1 MGIDQRTL
9 CPAYLLHRRAYSN
22 HSLLLECFTPEDGRF
37 PAIARGVK
45 GPKSGKAG
53 LLQPFSPLLVRWSGR
68 GDVKS
73 LTGFEAAGPPLL
85 LAGKRL
91 YCGFYLNELLMR
103 LLQRSDPHPSLFSHY
118 AVTLSGLATEQ
129 PLEPTLRRF
138 EFQLLDELGYRLVLD
153 RNVDDDSPLVAEHR
167 YHYVL
172 DRGPVPGHEGDP
184 CLIRGS
190 TLLALHDGQIL
201 DSGQLIE
208 ARQLSRYV
216 LAYYLG
222 DRPLKSRELFR
233 DLGL

>member
-1 MGIDQRTL
+1 MEIDQRTL

-22 HSLLLECFTPEDGRF
+22 HSLLVECFTPDAGRF
-37 PAIARGVK
+37 PAVARGVK
-45 GPKSGKAG
+45 VGKRGKAG
-53 LLQPFSPLLVRWSGR
+53 LLQPFSPLLIRWSGR
-68 GDVKS
+68 GEVKN
-73 LTGFEAAGPPLL
+73 LNGFEAAGPPLM

-103 LLQRSDPHPSLFSHY
+103 LLQRSDPHPSLFSRY
-118 AVTLSGLATEQ
+118 AVTLSRLATEH
-129 PLEPTLRRF
+129 PLEPTLRQF

-153 RNVDDDSPLVAEHR
+153 RNVDDDSPLIAEHR
-167 YHYVL
+167 YQYTL

-190 TLLALHDGQIL
+190 TLLALHEERVL
-201 DSGQLIE
+201 DPGQLAE

-233 DLGL
+233 DIGL

>member
-1 MGIDQRTL
+1 MGIDQQTL

-22 HSLLLECFTPEDGRF
+22 HSLLLECFTPEAGRF

-53 LLQPFSPLLVRWSGR
+53 LLQPFSPLLIRWSGR
-68 GDVKS
+68 GEVKS
-73 LTGFEAAGPPLL
+73 LSGFEAAGPPLML
-85 LAGKRL
+85 TGKRL

-118 AVTLSGLATEQ
+118 SMTLSELATEH

-167 YHYVL
+167 YHYAL

-184 CLIRGS
+184 CLIKGS
-190 TLLALHDGQIL
+190 TLLALHDGQTL
-201 DSGQLIE
+201 NPGQLTE
-208 ARQLSRYV
+208 ARHLSRYV

-222 DRPLKSRELFR
+222 NRPLKSRELFR
-233 DLGL
+233 ELD